1 MICQDWE
8 AWNETNYEWPKLHEM
23 PVFSHPLEV
32 DFCSECSTTVISHP
46 ADKTLLLSPSMNHT
60 QTLPNCVASGK
71 RLGAYLP
78 TPILEHP
85 APRYRW
91 VGDCV
96 WNHAGLRY
104 VDHQK
109 CLQPERPVKFLF
121 VGDSH
126 ARVTFDGI
134 RHRME
139 GNRDLMPD
147 SVRVQCI
154 SHREVCRTYH
164 RNAGKNRTQACVVP
178 WS

>member
-1 MICQDWE
+1 
-8 AWNETNYEWPKLHEM
+8 M

-32 DFCSECSTTVISHP
+32 DFCSECPTTVVPHP
-46 ADKTLLLSPSMNHT
+46 SDKTLFSSPSLNHI

-85 APRYRW
+85 TPRYRW

-109 CLQPERPVKFLF
+109 CLQPERPFKFLF

-139 GNRDLMPD
+139 GNTDRMPD
-147 SVRVQCI
+147 SVSLKRIHLRGVLI
-154 SHREVCRTYH
+154 VLT
-164 RNAGKNRTQACVVP
+164 
-178 WS
+178 